1 MCFHVVPCMFIKRQL
16 PLVSPTKALIAS
28 ANNVYITSDV
38 VVRVIYLSSAVMK
51 TLTVIIRSCRR
62 PCVCVCIGRAQGKI
76 WQNTSSS
83 TSIYWQP
90 FCCPLDGIRRN
101 QCACGECKACDAAAQ
116 RNAELL
122 LSSRYHFRVGF
133 LDKVCRSR
141 LELQT
146 TAKSKRD
153 EQCIIFVASNV

>member
-62 PCVCVCIGRAQGKI
+62 PCVCVCALVERREKSGRIPAVALRFIG
-76 WQNTSSS
+76 S
-83 TSIYWQP
+83 
-90 FCCPLDGIRRN
+90 
-101 QCACGECKACDAAAQ
+101 
-116 RNAELL
+116 
-122 LSSRYHFRVGF
+122 H
-133 LDKVCRSR
+133 
-141 LELQT
+141 
-146 TAKSKRD
+146 
-153 EQCIIFVASNV
+153 FVARWMVFAVINAPVASVRRAMQPRSVMLSCCFHPVITSVSVS